1 VGYTGLRGGLS
12 GPAATQGRLRS
23 AGDACPDAGVD
34 ETEPDLDA
42 VAARAVAGLLERSH
56 LVPPDEIAET
66 IAAAAV
72 PLGVSSARIYLADLE
87 QETLRTVSGSR
98 VGSSEVLAIDSTL
111 AGRAYVTV
119 TIQYALADDGHG
131 RGRWRVWLP
140 LIGGTERLGVLEL
153 ACRDA
158 SAGMLA
164 RYRMLASLAGLLVAS
179 KSPYSDTLAAGRRTG
194 EMALQAEM
202 VWGFL
207 VPRTFA
213 TDRVLVAATLE
224 PAYEVGGD
232 AFDYSLVGGHLH
244 VAIFDA
250 VGHDLAAGLISSVGM
265 AAWRSTRRSGG
276 TLHDAVARTEDAI
289 GRQFGENR
297 FLTALLCDLD
307 VASGNFSWVPCGHP
321 PPLLIRRGKVIK
333 ELIRRPR
340 LPLGLAYLD
349 RLTRRTGG
357 SSEPPSSAVVPVYT
371 ERLEPRDR
379 VLLYTDGVTEGRAAD
394 GTPFGLDRLSDFIA
408 RHSNS
413 GITAPETLRR
423 LNHAIVEYQRGRL
436 TDDATIVLIEWM
448 PDQTQRLLV
457 SVGSPAQSRD
467 AEAALAE
474 SI

>member
-1 VGYTGLRGGLS
+1 
-12 GPAATQGRLRS
+12 
-23 AGDACPDAGVD
+23 VD

-42 VAARAVAGLLERSH
+42 VAARVAAALLERSH
-56 LVPPDEIAET
+56 LVAPDEIAET
-66 IAAAAV
+66 IAAVAV

-87 QETLRTVSGSR
+87 QETLRAVSGRS
-98 VGSSEVLAIDSTL
+98 VSSAEVLAIDSTL
-111 AGRAYVTV
+111 AGRSYITV
-119 TIQYALADDGHG
+119 TIQYAPARNGLSG
-131 RGRWRVWLP
+131 WRVWLP

-153 ACRDA
+153 GCGDA
-158 SAGMLA
+158 SPAMLA

-213 TDRVLVAATLE
+213 TDHVLVAATLE

-265 AAWRSTRRSGG
+265 AAWRRTRRSGG
-276 TLHDAVARTEDAI
+276 TLQEAVAGADDAI
-289 GRQFGENR
+289 ARQFGENR
-297 FLTALLCDLD
+297 FLTALLCDLH

-321 PPLLIRRGKVIK
+321 PPLLIRHGKVIK
-333 ELIRRPR
+333 ELIRRPQ

-349 RLTRRTGG
+349 RLRRRTRRT
-357 SSEPPSSAVVPVYT
+357 SEPSGTAAVPVYT

-394 GTPFGLDRLSDFIA
+394 GTPFGPDRLGDFIV

-423 LNHAIVEYQRGRL
+423 LNRAIVEYQRGRL

-448 PDQTQRLLV
+448 PDQTERLLV
-457 SVGSPAQSRD
+457 RSAARRGPA
-467 AEAALAE
+467 A
-474 SI
+474 I